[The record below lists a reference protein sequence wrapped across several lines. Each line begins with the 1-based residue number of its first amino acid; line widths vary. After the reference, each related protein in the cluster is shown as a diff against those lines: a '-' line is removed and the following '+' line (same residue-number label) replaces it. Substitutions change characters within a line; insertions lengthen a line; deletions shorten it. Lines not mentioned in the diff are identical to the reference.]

1 MPIETAAGG
10 ETCGC
15 DPETFRQGVCFSG
28 HGMKKIG
35 RQISVLRKFGMGKG
49 ARGDRQWKKVGFRPI
64 RSVRMVQKD
73 KKKQAVPAT
82 ARALNTENRTVNV
95 MDNEVMTME
104 QSTVAKTQTTGRG
117 RYSNTAAVNTAR
129 VERSEGVST
138 VSSAARKA
146 GRDLQSGLEL
156 LDLDFLLGVVENT
169 SALEDQDVTMRKL
182 SFTELVRTNR
192 VHEIDSNAL
201 KAYALD
207 QDAHF
212 GKEIQV
218 EAFKELAERTSSNAG
233 K

>member
-1 MPIETAAGG
+1 
-10 ETCGC
+10 
-15 DPETFRQGVCFSG
+15 
-28 HGMKKIG
+28 
-35 RQISVLRKFGMGKG
+35 
-49 ARGDRQWKKVGFRPI
+49 
-64 RSVRMVQKD
+64 
-73 KKKQAVPAT
+73 
-82 ARALNTENRTVNV
+82 

-104 QSTVAKTQTTGRG
+104 QSSVAKTQTTGRG
-117 RYSNTAAVNTAR
+117 RYSNTAVVNTAR
-129 VERSEGVST
+129 VERTEGVST

-169 SALEDQDVTMRKL
+169 GALENQDVTMRKL
-182 SFTELVRTNR
+182 SFNELVRTNR

-201 KAYALD
+201 KVYALD

-218 EAFKELAERTSSNAG
+218 EAFKELAERTASNAG